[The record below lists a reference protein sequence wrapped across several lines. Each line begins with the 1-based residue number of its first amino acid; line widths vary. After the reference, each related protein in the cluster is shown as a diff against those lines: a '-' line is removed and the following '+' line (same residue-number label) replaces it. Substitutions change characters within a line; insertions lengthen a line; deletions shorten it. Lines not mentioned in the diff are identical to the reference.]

1 MHHACA
7 KNDCPQWNQRL
18 FLEAWYSNKEENSIN
33 AHVCTSIS
41 GSFRTFLEHALCIF
55 VTFLPILPS
64 LVLFAYVTDE
74 GHRSDQT
81 VLLFKNFLI
90 SVNAK
95 FRFLYYA

>member
-33 AHVCTSIS
+33 AHVYTSIS

-55 VTFLPILPS
+55 VTFLPIAILTVTSPIVINVPTRGLLAVETKDS
-64 LVLFAYVTDE
+64 FVLW
-74 GHRSDQT
+74 
-81 VLLFKNFLI
+81 L
-90 SVNAK
+90 AK
-95 FRFLYYA
+95 FKYQKNCL